1 MKEYKMWI
9 GGKWVEAESG
19 KTFTTFNP
27 ATEEAIGTLPL
38 GDERDVDRAVA
49 AARNAF
55 PAWSGKSVHER
66 SAILNRI
73 AVSVK
78 NHMDELID
86 IHVTDHG
93 SPGYVAG
100 LFARSVPE
108 HFQYAAEMSKSIMGV
123 EGIRPAPPEGLF
135 YVSREP
141 LGVCAG
147 IIPWNIPYMI
157 TAKIAA
163 ALATG
168 NTCVIKPPTLVSL
181 PALKIAEIL
190 AETKDLPHGAVNIIT
205 GPGSPAGE
213 ALAGHPGVDMVAFT
227 GGHETGKAIMTAA
240 GRTVKPVFLELGGK
254 NPFIVLED
262 ADLDE
267 AVPRAVGSIT
277 FNSGMVCGSTGRFY
291 VHNSLYD
298 EFVERFLAEIKKV
311 TVGDP
316 TDPKTQMGP
325 VVSAEHREKV
335 ENYIRIG
342 KEEGAR
348 LVLGEDRTLKLPLNK
363 GYFVLPAVFTHVG
376 QQSRLGREEI
386 FGPVA
391 CIMEP
396 FTGDEEVIR
405 LANDTPFGLTA
416 AVWTRNTAR
425 GIRMAGRIDA
435 GNVRVNG
442 GSVAF
447 GSDLP
452 WGGFKASGFGKEGSR
467 FGLEAFTRL
476 KLICVDTSV

>member
-1 MKEYKMWI
+1 MKEYRMWI
-9 GGKWVEAESG
+9 GGKWVDAESG
-19 KTFTTFNP
+19 KTFTSTNP
-27 ATEEAIGTLPL
+27 ATEEVIGTLPL
-38 GDERDVDRAVA
+38 GDEQDVDKAVA
-49 AARNAF
+49 AARAAF
-55 PAWSGKSVHER
+55 PIWSGKSVQER
-66 SAILNRI
+66 AVILNRI
-73 AVSVK
+73 TVSIRERI
-78 NHMDELID
+78 DELVD
-86 IHVTDHG
+86 IHVRDHG
-93 SPGYVAG
+93 SPGYIAR
-100 LFARSVPE
+100 LFAMSVPE
-108 HFQYAAEMSKSIMGV
+108 HFQYAAEISKSVMGV
-123 EGIRPAPPEGLF
+123 EGVRPAPPEGLF

-168 NTCVIKPPTLVSL
+168 NTCVIKPPSLVSL

-190 AETKDLPHGAVNIIT
+190 SECKDLPEGAVNIIT
-205 GPGSPAGE
+205 GPGRPVGE
-213 ALAGHPGVDMVAFT
+213 ALAGHTGVDMVAFT
-227 GGHETGKAIMTAA
+227 GGYETGKAIMAAA

-262 ADLDE
+262 ADLAE
-267 AVPRAVGSIT
+267 AIPRAVSSIT
-277 FNSGMVCGSTGRFY
+277 FNSGMVCGSAGRYY
-291 VHNSLYD
+291 VHRNLYD

-316 TDPKTQMGP
+316 LDPKTLMGP
-325 VVSAEHREKV
+325 VVSAAHRDRV
-335 ENYIRIG
+335 EGYIRIG
-342 KEEGAR
+342 MEEGAR
-348 LVLGEDRTLKLPLNK
+348 LVMGEDRSLKPPLNK

-376 QQSRLGREEI
+376 QHSRLGREEI

-396 FTGDEEVIR
+396 FTSDEEVIR

-416 AVWTRNTAR
+416 TVWTRNTAR
-425 GIRMAGRIDA
+425 GIRMANRIDA

-452 WGGFKASGFGKEGSR
+452 WGGFKGSGFGKEGSR
-467 FGLEAFTRL
+467 FGIEEFTRL
-476 KLICVDTSV
+476 KLICVDTSI

>member
-1 MKEYKMWI
+1 MEKYKMWI
-9 GGKWVEAESG
+9 GGKWVESESG
-19 KTFTTFNP
+19 KTFTTVNP
-27 ATEEAIGTLPL
+27 ATEEVIGKLPM
-38 GDERDVDRAVA
+38 GDERDIDKAVA
-49 AARNAF
+49 AARDAF
-55 PAWSGKSVHER
+55 PIWSRKSVQER

-73 AVSVK
+73 AISIK
-78 NHMDELID
+78 NRINELVD
-86 IHVTDHG
+86 IHVLDHG
-93 SPGYVAG
+93 SPVYVADI
-100 LFARSVPE
+100 FARSVPE

-135 YVSREP
+135 YVTREP

-163 ALATG
+163 ALSTG
-168 NTCVIKPPTLVSL
+168 NACIIKPPTLVSL

-190 AETKDLPHGAVNIIT
+190 SECEDLPEGAVNIIT
-205 GPGSPAGE
+205 GPGKPAGE

-227 GGHETGKAIMTAA
+227 GGYETGKAIMTAA
-240 GRTVKPVFLELGGK
+240 GKTVKPVFLELGGK

-267 AVPRAVGSIT
+267 AVPRAVSSIT

-291 VHNSLYD
+291 VHESLYD
-298 EFVERFLAEIKKV
+298 VFVERFISEIKKV
-311 TVGDP
+311 TIGDP
-316 TDPKTQMGP
+316 TDPKTLMGP
-325 VVSAEHREKV
+325 VVSAEHRERV
-335 ENYIRIG
+335 EKYIRIG
-342 KEEGAR
+342 KEEGAN
-348 LVLGEDRTLKLPLNK
+348 LVMGENRILEPPLDK
-363 GYFVLPAVFTHVG
+363 GYFVLPAVFTHVS
-376 QQSRLGREEI
+376 QHSRLGREEI

-391 CIMEP
+391 CIMDP
-396 FTGDEEVIR
+396 FTSEEEVIR

-416 AVWTRNTAR
+416 TVWTRNTAR
-425 GIRMAGRIDA
+425 GIRIANKIEA

-467 FGLEAFTRL
+467 YGLEEFTRL
-476 KLICVDTSV
+476 KLICVDTAI

>member
-1 MKEYKMWI
+1 MKHFQMWI
-9 GGKWVEAESG
+9 GGKWVNAESG
-19 KTFTTFNP
+19 KTFTTINP
-27 ATEEAIGTLPL
+27 ATEDVIGILPL
-38 GDERDVDRAVA
+38 SDERDVDKAVA
-49 AARNAF
+49 AAREAF
-55 PAWSGKSVHER
+55 PIWSGKSVQER
-66 SAILNRI
+66 SEILIRI
-73 AVSVK
+73 ASRIK
-78 NHMDELID
+78 SRMDELVNV
-86 IHVTDHG
+86 HVLDHG
-93 SPGYVAG
+93 SPGYVARI
-100 LFARSVPE
+100 FAMSVPE
-108 HFQYAAEMSKSIMGV
+108 HFQYAAEISKTIMGITGV
-123 EGIRPAPPEGLF
+123 RPAPPEGLF
-135 YVSREP
+135 YISREP

-190 AETKDLPHGAVNIIT
+190 SEVEELPQGAVSIIT
-205 GPGSPAGE
+205 GPGNTAGE
-213 ALAGHPGVDMVAFT
+213 PLARHPGVDMVAFT
-227 GGHETGKAIMTAA
+227 GSHETGKAIMAAA
-240 GRTVKPVFLELGGK
+240 GKSVKPVFLELGGK

-262 ADLDE
+262 ADLAE
-267 AVPRAVGSIT
+267 AVARAVSSIT
-277 FNSGMVCGSTGRFY
+277 FNSGMVCGSTGRYY
-291 VHNSLYD
+291 VHKDLYD
-298 EFVERFLAEIKKV
+298 EFVEKFLAGIGNV

-316 TDPKTQMGP
+316 SDPKTLMGP
-325 VVSAEHREKV
+325 VVSAEHRERV

-342 KEEGAR
+342 KEEGAT
-348 LVLGEDRTLKLPLNK
+348 LVLGGNRALEPPLDK

-376 QQSRLGREEI
+376 QNSRLGREEI

-391 CIMEP
+391 CIMSP
-396 FTGDEEVIR
+396 FSSEEEVIG

-416 AVWTRNTAR
+416 TVWTRNTAR
-425 GIRMAGRIDA
+425 GIRIANRIDA

-467 FGLEAFTRL
+467 FGLEEFTRL

>member
-1 MKEYKMWI
+1 M
-9 GGKWVEAESG
+9 S
-19 KTFTTFNP
+19 P
-27 ATEEAIGTLPL
+27 ACLP
-38 GDERDVDRAVA
+38 
-49 AARNAF
+49 
-55 PAWSGKSVHER
+55 
-66 SAILNRI
+66 
-73 AVSVK
+73 
-78 NHMDELID
+78 
-86 IHVTDHG
+86 
-93 SPGYVAG
+93 
-100 LFARSVPE
+100 RSVPE
-108 HFQYAAEMSKSIMGV
+108 HFQYAAEMSKSIMGA

-190 AETKDLPHGAVNIIT
+190 ARTKDLPHGAVNIIT
-205 GPGSPAGE
+205 GSGSPAGE
-213 ALAGHPGVDMVAFT
+213 ALAGHPGIDMVAFT
-227 GGHETGKAIMTAA
+227 GGYETGKAIMTAA
-240 GRTVKPVFLELGGK
+240 GKTVKPVFLELGGK

-262 ADLDE
+262 ADLDQ
-267 AVPRAVGSIT
+267 AVPRAAGSIT
-277 FNSGMVCGSTGRFY
+277 FNTGQVCGSTGRFY
-291 VHNSLYD
+291 VHKNLYD
-298 EFVERFLAEIKKV
+298 EFVEKFLAEIKKV

-316 TDPKTQMGP
+316 TDPKTQVGP
-325 VVSAEHREKV
+325 VVSAEHRERV

-342 KEEGAR
+342 KEEGAK
-348 LVLGEDRTLKLPLNK
+348 LVLGENRILKPPLDK
-363 GYFVLPAVFTHVG
+363 GYFVLPAVFTHVS

-396 FTGDEEVIR
+396 FTSEEEVIR

-416 AVWTRNTAR
+416 TVWTRNTAR
-425 GIRMAGRIDA
+425 GIRVANQIDA

-467 FGLEAFTRL
+467 YGLEAFTRL

>member
-1 MKEYKMWI
+1 MEKYKMWI
-9 GGKWVEAESG
+9 GGKWVDAESG
-19 KTFTTFNP
+19 RTFTTTNP
-27 ATEEAIGTLPL
+27 ATEEVIGTLPL
-38 GDERDVDRAVA
+38 GDGRDVDKAVA
-49 AARNAF
+49 AARDAF
-55 PAWSGKSVHER
+55 PIWSGKSVQER

-73 AVSVK
+73 AISIK
-78 NHMDELID
+78 NRMDELVD
-86 IHVTDHG
+86 THVLDHG
-93 SPGYVAG
+93 SPGYVARV
-100 LFARSVPE
+100 FAMSVPE

-123 EGIRPAPPEGLF
+123 EGLRPAPPEGLF

-168 NTCVIKPPTLVSL
+168 NTCIIKPPTLVSL

-190 AETKDLPHGAVNIIT
+190 SEIKELPEGAVNIIT
-205 GPGSPAGE
+205 GPGTPAGD

-227 GGHETGKAIMTAA
+227 GSYETGKAIMAAA

-262 ADLDE
+262 ADLNE
-267 AVPRAVGSIT
+267 AVPRAVSSIT
-277 FNSGMVCGSTGRFY
+277 FNSGMVCGSTGRYY
-291 VHNSLYD
+291 VHRDLYD
-298 EFVERFLAEIKKV
+298 EFVERFLAGIGKV

-316 TDPKTQMGP
+316 RDPKTLMGP
-325 VVSAEHREKV
+325 VVSAEHRTRV

-342 KEEGAR
+342 KEEGAN
-348 LVLGEDRTLKLPLNK
+348 LVMGEDRTLSPPLDK
-363 GYFVLPAVFTHVG
+363 GYFVRPAVFTHVG
-376 QQSRLGREEI
+376 QHSRLGREEI

-396 FTGDEEVIR
+396 FASEEEVIK

-416 AVWTRNTAR
+416 TIWTRNTAR
-425 GIRMAGRIDA
+425 GIRIANRIDA

-467 FGLEAFTRL
+467 FGLEEFTRL

>member
-1 MKEYKMWI
+1 MKEFKMWI
-9 GGKWVEAESG
+9 GGRWADAESG
-19 KTFTTFNP
+19 KTFTTVNP
-27 ATEEAIGTLPL
+27 ATEEVIGTLPL
-38 GDERDVDRAVA
+38 SDEQDVDKAVA
-49 AARNAF
+49 AARAAF
-55 PAWSGKSVHER
+55 PVWAAKSVQER
-66 SAILNRI
+66 AAILNNI
-73 AVSVK
+73 AVSIKERV
-78 NHMDELID
+78 DELVD
-86 IHVTDHG
+86 IHVLDHG
-93 SPGYVAG
+93 SPGYVAR
-100 LFARSVPE
+100 LFAMSVSE

-123 EGIRPAPPEGLF
+123 GGIRPAPPEGLF

-168 NTCVIKPPTLVSL
+168 NTCIIKPPSLVSL

-190 AETKDLPHGAVNIIT
+190 SECKDLPAGAVSIIT

-227 GGHETGKAIMTAA
+227 GSYETGKAIMTAA

-262 ADLDE
+262 ADLDQ
-267 AVPRAVGSIT
+267 AVPRAVSSVT
-277 FNSGMVCGSTGRFY
+277 FNSGMVCGSTGRYY
-291 VHNSLYD
+291 VHRDLYD
-298 EFVERFLAEIKKV
+298 EFAERFLAEIKKV

-316 TDPKTQMGP
+316 NNPETLMGP
-325 VVSAEHREKV
+325 VVSAEHRNRV
-335 ENYIRIG
+335 ESYIRIG
-342 KEEGAR
+342 KEEGAN
-348 LVLGEDRTLKLPLNK
+348 LILGENRTLEPPLDK
-363 GYFVLPAVFTHVG
+363 GYFVLPAVFTRVD
-376 QQSRLGREEI
+376 QYSRLGREEI

-391 CIMEP
+391 CIMKP
-396 FTGDEEVIR
+396 FTSEEEVIK
-405 LANDTPFGLTA
+405 LANDTTFGLTA
-416 AVWTRNTAR
+416 TVWTGNTAR
-425 GIRMAGRIDA
+425 GVRIANQIDA

-467 FGLEAFTRL
+467 YGLEEFTRL
-476 KLICVDTSV
+476 KLICVDTSI